1 MSVAGY
7 QRSEPGPSPALVR
20 LSWAFVVILALALT
34 LGGSTAGQEATPAA
48 IAPYAPGTDPASL
61 GGRVVADGSSTVWP
75 ITVEVAE
82 RFADVAPA
90 VQVEVEISGTGGGFE
105 RFCAGETDVQ
115 NASHPIEPDEA
126 ADCAAAGVTYHA
138 FEIGFDGITV
148 VVNPVNDYLDCLTVD
163 QLRQLWEPDSP
174 ERVWSDLNPDWPNE
188 AIDLYGPGSAS
199 GTFDYFTEV
208 IVGEEGASR
217 TDYTPSENDLV
228 LVEGVASDP
237 HAPGYF
243 GYAYYAETQ
252 DRPRAVAI
260 DAGAGCVIPTLE
272 TIGDRSYE
280 PLSRPLFV
288 YVSEAALARPEVR
301 EFMRYHLA
309 SASDVVTAVGYV
321 PIAESIYASNQA
333 ELDQMLGEELP

>member
-1 MSVAGY
+1 MS
-7 QRSEPGPSPALVR
+7 PGLVR
-20 LSWAFVVILALALT
+20 LSWAVVVILALGLG

-48 IAPYAPGTDPASL
+48 IAPSTPGIDPASL

-82 RFADVAPA
+82 RFATVASG
-90 VQVEVEISGTGGGFE
+90 VQIDVEISGTGGGFE

-115 NASHPIEPDEA
+115 NASRPIEPDEEA
-126 ADCAAAGVTYHA
+126 ACAAAGVTYHA

-148 VVNPVNDYLDCLTVD
+148 VVNPENDYLDCLTVD

-188 AIDLYGPGSAS
+188 VIDLYGPGAAS
-199 GTFDYFTEV
+199 GTFDYFTEA
-208 IVGEEGASR
+208 IVGEAGASR

-228 LVEGVASDP
+228 VVEGVASDP
-237 HAPGYF
+237 HALGYF

-252 DRPRAVAI
+252 DRLRAVAI
-260 DAGAGCVIPTLE
+260 DAGAGCVVPTLE
-272 TIGDRSYE
+272 TIGDLSYE

-288 YVSEAALARPEVR
+288 YVSDAGLTRPEVQ
-301 EFMRYHLA
+301 EFMRYYLA
-309 SASDVVTAVGYV
+309 SANDAVTAVGYV
-321 PIAESIYASNQA
+321 PIDDSIYAANQT
-333 ELDQMLGEELP
+333 ELDQILDDQLP